1 LYADDNKI
9 IAKVNNENDA
19 KSLQREINSIC
30 EWSTKWSLN
39 FNIEKCRI
47 MHFSKQNNHFN
58 YYMPIEGKD
67 WQLSKTF
74 TERDVGVYISDDLK
88 WSNQINQAIAK
99 ANSKL
104 GLILKTFTS
113 RDKTLMK
120 TLYCSYVRPHLE
132 FAASVWNP
140 YLEKDIQ
147 KLEKIQNR
155 ATKTIPELRHMLNE
169 DRNRQLNLTSL
180 RTRRLRGDLIQQ
192 FRIIHGID
200 SLEWPTGNNFANSL
214 SVDGVVNNLRGHKY

>member
-1 LYADDNKI
+1 
-9 IAKVNNENDA
+9 
-19 KSLQREINSIC
+19 
-30 EWSTKWSLN
+30 
-39 FNIEKCRI
+39 
-47 MHFSKQNNHFN
+47 M
-58 YYMPIEGKD
+58 
-67 WQLSKTF
+67 
-74 TERDVGVYISDDLK
+74 SD
-88 WSNQINQAIAK
+88 
-99 ANSKL
+99 
-104 GLILKTFTS
+104 LILNLQCQF
-113 RDKTLMK
+113 
-120 TLYCSYVRPHLE
+120 
-132 FAASVWNP
+132 WNP

-214 SVDGVVNNLRGHKY
+214 SVDGVVKNLRGHKYRITSEITKNNDRFNFFKNRIAEHWNKLTNEIVGAKSTNSFKAKIDKYFKENNIL